1 MTRAAVA
8 FDRLVLFLVGA
19 ALVTLA
25 VATVM
30 WQRRE
35 LGGGRELR
43 VIGLEYT
50 ATTWWPW
57 ASAVV
62 GVLLVVVGA
71 RWLLSHRWPARAG
84 DVALGRNASGLSAD
98 VSAAARA
105 AADRL
110 SEQPAVLKATGT
122 AVVEPGLSEL
132 RAGNLGRGRA
142 VVPPARPTVTLTV
155 TVPARRGL
163 ALVTGEVD
171 DIAGTLSAMLGD
183 TVAVRSVVRVKGT
196 GRPVVR

>member
-122 AVVEPGLSEL
+122 AVVEHG
-132 RAGNLGRGRA
+132 
-142 VVPPARPTVTLTV
+142 RPTVTLTV